1 MRTVVAVGAVSILS
15 GLAGTAA
22 VATLIALD
30 AARVPHGQ
38 TSDVALV
45 LTWLTG
51 GLLALLA
58 GLPIR
63 QRRAGR
69 VGVGLGIL
77 ALPVGL
83 VAFGI
88 FALTQI
94 A

>member
-1 MRTVVAVGAVSILS
+1 
-15 GLAGTAA
+15 
-22 VATLIALD
+22 
-30 AARVPHGQ
+30 
-38 TSDVALV
+38 V

>member
-1 MRTVVAVGAVSILS
+1 MTCRSRFGSGGSCVRLS
-15 GLAGTAA
+15 PWAPCRSCLGLPA
-22 VATLIALD
+22 
-30 AARVPHGQ
+30 
-38 TSDVALV
+38 V